1 MKQLRT
7 YSAAFFLLLFGWYF
21 SNINLF
27 PHLHTING
35 NSVVHSHFGGSV
47 NHGHDDDEFSVID
60 MLSNFMSESV
70 HELCSSVVPYYLS
83 SDISVGLT
91 LVFHAGEAYPTD
103 TLRGPPQA

>member
-7 YSAAFFLLLFGWYF
+7 YYAAFFLLMFGWYF

-35 NSVVHSHFGGSV
+35 NSVVHSHFGGSSD
-47 NHGHDDDEFSVID
+47 HDHDEDEFSVID

-70 HELCSSVVPYYLS
+70 HELCSSVSPYYLS
-83 SDISVGLT
+83 YEISVGMTPDL
-91 LVFHAGEAYPTD
+91 HSGESYPTD

>member
-7 YSAAFFLLLFGWYF
+7 YYAAFFLLLFGWYF

-35 NSVVHSHFGGSV
+35 NSVVHSHFGGSSD
-47 NHGHDDDEFSVID
+47 HDHDEDEFSVID

-70 HELCSSVVPYYLS
+70 HELCSSVSPYYLS
-83 SDISVGLT
+83 SEISVGMTPDLRS
-91 LVFHAGEAYPTD
+91 GESYSTD

>member
-7 YSAAFFLLLFGWYF
+7 YSAVFFLLLFGWYF

-35 NSVVHSHFGGSV
+35 NSVVHSHFGGSAD
-47 NHGHDDDEFSVID
+47 HDHNDEEFSVID

-70 HELCSSVVPYYLS
+70 HELCTSVVPYYLS
-83 SDISVGLT
+83 YDISVGMTPVLRP
-91 LVFHAGEAYPTD
+91 GEAYLTD